1 MNARYIRKAR
11 RMISR
16 KGYWNMRLL
25 NLKFIMRQLQTDFNT
40 RSSELGGCENMN
52 PNEYEWFKY
61 HYNRT
66 RRQLAYYERKCDEQR

>member
-1 MNARYIRKAR
+1 MNPRYIRKAR

-61 HYNRT
+61 SL
-66 RRQLAYYERKCDEQR
+66 Q